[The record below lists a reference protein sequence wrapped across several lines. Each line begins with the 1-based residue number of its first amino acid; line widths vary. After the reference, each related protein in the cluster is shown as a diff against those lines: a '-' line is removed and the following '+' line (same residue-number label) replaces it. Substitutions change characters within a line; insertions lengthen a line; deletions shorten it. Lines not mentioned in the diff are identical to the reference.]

1 MTSFN
6 KFKKQKQSGF
16 TLVELLVVIAIIG
29 ILIGLLLPAVQSVRS
44 AARRISCANKIRQL
58 GLAVHNYHSA
68 HRVFPVNQIGPGVSD
83 GNGGLGP
90 GYYSWLVPL
99 LPFLEQTN
107 LYEQFDLSVN
117 NGDGASSRDGFEI
130 SSSHPN
136 AAPASQTVDAF
147 LCPSDVPSDD
157 NTFMGSCNPGSS
169 SYAGNIGWP
178 SKTDGI
184 SGDRPAGIYSGVI
197 PLKHPSAPVDWHMS
211 KLGFDDITD
220 GTANTSMISE
230 RLIQTENDVQQLKFV
245 EPRVGS
251 RHIIP
256 SSATSETLS
265 RLAGRIEISTDQH
278 IRESAFIGRSWS
290 SGYPLT
296 APTFV
301 HILGPNTIVGHFSSS
316 VREGDFLMSPSSRH
330 TGGINLARADNSVSF
345 VGDDIDQ
352 VVWWLLGA
360 RDDNRVN

>member
-117 NGDGASSRDGFEI
+117 NGDGASSRD
-130 SSSHPN
+130 
-136 AAPASQTVDAF
+136 A
-147 LCPSDVPSDD
+147 PSDD

-211 KLGFDDITD
+211 KLGFADITD

-290 SGYPLT
+290 CLLYT
-296 APTFV
+296 
-301 HILGPNTIVGHFSSS
+301 
-316 VREGDFLMSPSSRH
+316 SPSPRDLSTSRMPSS
-330 TGGINLARADNSVSF
+330 A
-345 VGDDIDQ
+345 
-352 VVWWLLGA
+352 
-360 RDDNRVN
+360 